1 MKSIIEH
8 YQARPLGEER
18 CYAVCLPLIWQEGRW
33 QVLYEIRSQHISHV
47 LTPKSWTRHISERI

>member
-33 QVLYEIRSQHISHV
+33 QVLYEIRSQHISQ
-47 LTPKSWTRHISERI
+47 LY

>member
-47 LTPKSWTRHISERI
+47 LT